1 MQTYHLKHLF
11 LRLEHTNICF
21 DSSFFHFRTGIKHGV
36 DWLVEEMERS
46 KRTEALRA
54 RTEAAG
60 KI

>member
-1 MQTYHLKHLF
+1 MF
-11 LRLEHTNICF
+11 LSL
-21 DSSFFHFRTGIKHGV
+21 FFHCRKGIKHGV

-46 KRTEALRA
+46 KRTELLRV